1 MNALARV
8 ALAENT
14 FTKGVA
20 LSFSFS
26 ELKVILLLGL
36 CLLSALGIIYAND
49 LNRRLMIIHSK
60 LLLDEEELQ
69 LVNHKLLLERGCW
82 SAQARVQVIARD
94 NLQMQLPR
102 SSEIIMIK
110 V

>member
-14 FTKGVA
+14 FTRGVA
-20 LSFSFS
+20 FSFSFP
-26 ELKVILLLGL
+26 ELKVLFLIGL

-49 LNRRLMIIHSK
+49 LNRRLMITHSK

-69 LVNHKLLLERGCW
+69 LVNNRLLLERGYW
-82 SAQARVQVIARD
+82 SAQARVQIMARN
-94 NLQMQLPR
+94 NLQMQIPR

>member
-20 LSFSFS
+20 FSFSFS
-26 ELKVILLLGL
+26 ELRILLLIGL

-49 LNRRLMIIHSK
+49 LNRRLMITHNQ
-60 LLLDEEELQ
+60 LLLDAEELQ
-69 LVNHKLLLERGCW
+69 IANNRLLLERGYW
-82 SAQARVQVIARD
+82 SAQARVQIMARD